1 VNAAAHGTLT
11 EKDEKTMARSSTLP
25 ENSEIEIPE
34 AHKALLADNHNGLI
48 STIRHKDGL
57 ISTHPVSYVFD
68 GECVRVS
75 TLKSRV
81 KYDNLLANPTVTF
94 CVIHHADHTRYVEL
108 RGVASIEEDPDRSFL
123 RRQFREG
130 SGGVEAP
137 PDLDPPDSTR
147 VIVRIHPYQ
156 SSSPLLYGGRFST
169 E

>member
-1 VNAAAHGTLT
+1 MAKPSDPPVTL
-11 EKDEKTMARSSTLP
+11 
-25 ENSEIEIPE
+25 EIEIPE
-34 AHKALLADNHNGLI
+34 AHKALLADNHNGVI

-75 TLKSRV
+75 TLKSRI
-81 KYDNLLANPTVTF
+81 KYDNLVANPTVTF
-94 CVIHHADHTRYVEL
+94 CVIHHADHTKYVEL

-137 PDLDPPDSTR
+137 PDLDPPNTTR

-169 E
+169 DQ